1 MKWHYQYT
9 PHDLWDW
16 DSQQTA
22 ALIDADWRGQPRH
35 LLLHANRN
43 GFFYVLDRTSGELLL
58 AKPFV
63 KKLTW
68 ASGIGADG
76 RPVRNPDQ
84 TPDVEGVKVCPSVDG
99 ATNWFSTA
107 FSPLTG
113 LYYIQAL
120 ESCNIY
126 SRAPS
131 NWKAGESYYSGD
143 AKRVPG
149 EQRQKVLRAID
160 IQTGEIRWEV
170 PQEGK
175 GSTWGGVLATAGGVV
190 IAAADDGALI
200 AVDAKD
206 GRPLWRFDAN
216 THWKASPMTYVFDNR
231 QYVAI
236 AAGPTIIA
244 FAIVE

>member
-1 MKWHYQYT
+1 
-9 PHDLWDW
+9 
-16 DSQQTA
+16 
-22 ALIDADWRGQPRH
+22 
-35 LLLHANRN
+35 
-43 GFFYVLDRTSGELLL
+43 V
-58 AKPFV
+58 
-63 KKLTW
+63 
-68 ASGIGADG
+68 
-76 RPVRNPDQ
+76 
-84 TPDVEGVKVCPSVDG
+84 PDVEGVKVCPSVDG

-107 FSPLTG
+107 FSPSTG
-113 LYYIQAL
+113 LYYVQAL

-126 SRAPS
+126 TRVPS
-131 NWKAGESYYSGD
+131 AWKAGQSYYSGD
-143 AKRVPG
+143 ARRVPG

-160 IQTGEIRWEV
+160 IQTGEIRWEA

-190 IAAADDGALI
+190 IAAADDGALM

-216 THWKASPMTYVFDNR
+216 AHWKASPMTYVFDNR